1 MPRIMPRVD
10 VAGTSLHGSDGLSS
24 DASIDGHRLATA
36 NSGPQVDGEADAAL
50 HGALLQSPVPRPPA
64 WVRGDRSHARRTRPS
79 PSSSARANR
88 RPLGRS
94 ETCGRPP

>member
-1 MPRIMPRVD
+1 MALMFSLLMLQSM
-10 VAGTSLHGSDGLSS
+10 GTDSPG
-24 DASIDGHRLATA
+24 TA

-50 HGALLQSPVPRPPA
+50 DGALSQSPVPHPLA

-88 RPLGRS
+88 RPLGQS
-94 ETCGRPP
+94 ETRGRPM